1 MAKDYYAILGVP
13 RDASADAIKR
23 AYRKLA
29 QQHHPDK
36 GGDPEQFK
44 AVNEAYS
51 VLSDSQKRTMYDQ
64 YGTADMGGGQGVRYE
79 DIFGGGARTGFGGG
93 FGFGGSG
100 VGDLFESFF
109 GQAFSQVQVEVQV
122 KLTQALLG
130 DTLTFQTEHGEK
142 IELKLPAGTQDGQ
155 AFRFPGKGL
164 PYRGGRGDLLVV
176 VRVTTPKR
184 LSKEQKELIEQLKQS
199 GL

>member
-1 MAKDYYAILGVP
+1 MAKDYYDLLGVP
-13 RDASADAIKR
+13 RDASADDIKR

-44 AVNEAYS
+44 AISEAYG
-51 VLSDSQKRTMYDQ
+51 VLSDPQKRAMYDQ
-64 YGTADMGGGQGVRYE
+64 YGSAGVGGGQGFRYE
-79 DIFGGGARTGFGGG
+79 DIFGGARSGFGGG
-93 FGFGGSG
+93 FGFGGG
-100 VGDLFESFF
+100 VGEIFESFF
-109 GQAFSQVQVEVQV
+109 GQAFAQVQVEVQV

-130 DTLTFQTEHGEK
+130 DTLNLQTEQGEK

-155 AFRFPGKGL
+155 AFRFAGKGL
-164 PYRGGRGDLLVV
+164 PFRGGKGDLILV
-176 VRVTTPKR
+176 VRVVTPKR
-184 LSKEQKELIEQLKQS
+184 LSKEQRALLEQLKDA